1 MKGIPYL
8 TPLLLWVLI
17 LPVKANG
24 TIYSWVDQQGKRHF
38 GDQPSHKNHSTIFEG
53 HDLVSIKIVHSK
65 LKLSKRGFKR
75 KVNSRDKQSNSN
87 KPSCDELRRKITQ
100 LEQKL
105 TSKHTP
111 DKFDKYK
118 QELNQF
124 RWQKI
129 KKC

>member
-8 TPLLLWVLI
+8 TPLLLLALI
-17 LPVKANG
+17 LPIKANG

-38 GDQPSHKNHSTIFEG
+38 GDQPSHENHSTIFRGE
-53 HDLVSIKIVHSK
+53 DLVSIKIVHSK
-65 LKLSKRGFKR
+65 IKLIQKGFKR
-75 KVNSRDKQSNSN
+75 RVNSRDKQSNSN
-87 KPSCDELRRKITQ
+87 KSSCDELRKKITR

-105 TSKHTP
+105 NSKHTP
-111 DKFDKYK
+111 NKFDKYK

-129 KKC
+129 KNC